1 VATTVEAPGSDA
13 TGAGAVRARAAGRL
27 PSAVERLRVAM
38 PTDLATSWIATLV
51 VTAVAAVFRFW
62 AIGFPAEKVFDET
75 YYATEGAEITKQ
87 GFENNPSYMFIVH
100 PPLGKWIIAAG
111 IRVFGDNSTGWRVPG
126 AIVGTLTV
134 LILIRTVRR
143 MTRSTLL
150 GCAAGLLLAVDGLSV
165 VLSRFALLDIYVAF
179 FVVAGFACLVLDRD
193 WMRERLAR
201 AIEAGTFVADSARR
215 ATGLGWRPWRIAGGA
230 LLGLSC
236 AVKWSGI
243 YFLLGFGLLSVF
255 TDWRARR
262 TAGSRRPL
270 LVSLLRDT
278 PSAFVALV
286 FAPVWAYLAAWT
298 GWFRGESS
306 YSRHWGDSHREY
318 WSWLGGPLRGLIHYH
333 WEMWHFHKGLDSPHP
348 YQSMP
353 WSWLVSGRPVL
364 FYYPSKPA
372 PVGCGAETCVRSV
385 LAVGTPTLWW
395 AFVPALLWALWLL
408 ATRADWRGGLVLI
421 AWAAGWA
428 AWFYPKD
435 RTEFIFYMS
444 AAVPFGIIGVTLM
457 LGEVLGRAR
466 AGEIRRL
473 VGQLCLA
480 GYLGLVMVNFIW
492 LWPILSGQLM
502 SYDDWHSRIW
512 FGSWI

>member
-1 VATTVEAPGSDA
+1 VATTVEAYSPGE
-13 TGAGAVRARAAGRL
+13 AGAEPERVPGRP
-27 PSAVERLRVAM
+27 PSALERLRVAM
-38 PTDLATSWIATLV
+38 PGDVVTSWVATLV
-51 VTAVAAVFRFW
+51 VTAVAAGFRFW
-62 AIGFPAEKVFDET
+62 GIGFPGEKVFDET

-100 PPLGKWIIAAG
+100 PPLGKWIIAVG
-111 IRVFGDNSTGWRVPG
+111 IKVFGDNSTGWRVPG

-134 LILIRTVRR
+134 LILIRAVRR
-143 MTRSTLL
+143 LTRSTLL

-179 FVVAGFACLVLDRD
+179 FVVAGFACLVVDRD

-201 AIEAGTFVADSARR
+201 AVESGTFR
-215 ATGLGWRPWRIAGGA
+215 AEGIWRAPGLGWRPWRIAAGA

-236 AVKWSGI
+236 AVKWSGL

-255 TDWRARR
+255 MDWRARR
-262 TAGSRRPL
+262 AAGTRRWWL
-270 LVSLLRDT
+270 TSAVRDT
-278 PSAFVALV
+278 PSAFMALV

-298 GWFRGESS
+298 GWFRGETG
-306 YSRHWGDSHREY
+306 YSRHWADSHAEY
-318 WSWLGGPLRGLIHYH
+318 WSWLGRPLRGLIHYH
-333 WEMWHFHKGLDSPHP
+333 WEMWNFHKGLDSPHP

-372 PVGCGAETCVRSV
+372 PTGCGAATCVRSV

-408 ATRADWRGGLVLI
+408 CTRADWRGGLVLI

-435 RTEFIFYMS
+435 RTEFIFYM
-444 AAVPFGIIGVTLM
+444 APAVPFGIVAVTLA

-473 VGQLCLA
+473 VGQLSLA
-480 GYLGLVMVNFIW
+480 GYLGLVVINFIW
-492 LWPILSGQLM
+492 LWPILSGQLLT
-502 SYDDWHSRIW
+502 YEDWHSRIW